1 MFLSLSNMFLFLY
14 DMFLIISDMFLFLYD
29 MFSSFDVDDIAK
41 KLGCGL
47 CAAEIST
54 PSCLS
59 YGISMFDFPLDTL

>member
-41 KLGCGL
+41 KLGCGIDKYA
-47 CAAEIST
+47 CPQST
-54 PSCLS
+54 YL
-59 YGISMFDFPLDTL
+59 YKR